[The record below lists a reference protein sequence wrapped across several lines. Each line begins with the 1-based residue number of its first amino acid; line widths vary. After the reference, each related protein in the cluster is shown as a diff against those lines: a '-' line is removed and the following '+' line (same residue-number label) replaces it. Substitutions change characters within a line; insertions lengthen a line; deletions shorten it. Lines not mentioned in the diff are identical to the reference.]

1 MAKKKL
7 PSLPMPSLNAEK
19 GKATK
24 LLTAKI
30 KEILAEQTEVEE
42 IDGQPIM
49 ISKSE
54 KLARL
59 VVKMA
64 LGYTENVTRV
74 SNGQTVIDTVVHQP
88 HCGMIGL
95 VYDRIE
101 GKIPVA
107 KEEEAVTRTLSD
119 RVSEQ
124 GKNRIHAAGKIIDA
138 ASS

>member
-1 MAKKKL
+1 MGKKKPPL
-7 PSLPMPSLNAEK
+7 PLPSLNAEK

-30 KEILAEQTEVEE
+30 KEILSEQTEVEE

-49 ISKSE
+49 VTKSE

-59 VVKMA
+59 MVKMA
-64 LGYTENVTRV
+64 LGYTENVTRI
-74 SNGQTVIDTVVHQP
+74 SEGKTVIDTVVHQP
-88 HCGMIGL
+88 HCVMIGL
-95 VYDRIE
+95 LYDRIE
-101 GKIPVA
+101 GKIPMA
-107 KEEEAVTRTLSD
+107 KEEETVTRTLSD

-138 ASS
+138 TSS